1 MAVVGGVPAKSIN
14 SLKVERMFFGKIW
27 RFYQRF
33 AALPNKIYRIQEA
46 LGRIE
51 QRQVAQCP
59 GFRQAEFRVFSQWG
73 EDGIIQYL
81 LKHVSV
87 ERPMFVEFGVENYT
101 ESNTRFLLT
110 NNQWAGLVIDGSAEN
125 IDYIKRDS
133 IYWASNLKAEHA
145 FITKHNIND
154 LLSRNG
160 IVGDIGL
167 LSVDIDGNDYWI
179 WEAIDTISPRI
190 VICEYNSHFGS
201 SAEVTIPYHEAFVRD
216 TAHFS
221 KIYYGASIAALHA
234 LAASKGY
241 SLVAANAAGN
251 NVFFVRNDLVG
262 SLPVLSPVQAYRVA
276 QFREFHDESGR
287 LTYDD
292 FETRLRKISH
302 LPLYDLKTNSLR
314 SICDIPCIRMP

>member
-1 MAVVGGVPAKSIN
+1 
-14 SLKVERMFFGKIW
+14 MFFGKIG
-27 RFYQRF
+27 RLYRRY
-33 AALPNKIYRIQEA
+33 AALPSKIYRIQEA

-51 QRQVAQCP
+51 QRQVAQCSDV
-59 GFRQAEFRVFSQWG
+59 RQAEFRVFSQWG

-81 LKHVSV
+81 LRYIPV

-110 NNQWAGLVIDGSAEN
+110 NNQWAGLIIDGSAEN
-125 IDYIKRDS
+125 IDYIKRDA

-145 FITKHNIND
+145 FITKENIND

-160 IVGDIGL
+160 IAGDIGL

-179 WEAIDTISPRI
+179 WQAISTISPRI

-201 SAEVTIPYHEAFVRD
+201 SAEVTIPYEEAFVRG

-221 KIYYGASIAALHA
+221 KIYYGASIAALHS
-234 LAASKGY
+234 LAVTKGY
-241 SLVAANAAGN
+241 SLVASNAAGN
-251 NVFFVRNDLVG
+251 NIFFVRDDLVG
-262 SLPVLSPVQAYRVA
+262 SLPVLSPAQAYRPA
-276 QFREFHDESGR
+276 QFRESHDEHGR

-292 FETRLRKISH
+292 FDTRLRKISH
-302 LPLYDLKTNSLR
+302 LPLFDLRTNTLR
-314 SICDIPCIRMP
+314 KISEIPGALTS